1 MALYLLLA
9 DGEDGPEIYTAATD
23 RSQAKVVWEYAIS
36 MINHDASLKNTSG
49 PRST

>member
-49 PRST
+49 PK